1 MGRKLIIAGG
11 SSGIGLALAQ
21 GLHAQDST
29 GELEIVTI
37 SRREEHPAAALV
49 KQHIAAD
56 LSAGREA
63 VQAAVAQAGEVLGG
77 AVNGLVYCPG
87 SINLRPFDR
96 LSDADF
102 QNDWQLNFMGAVHS
116 AQAALPLLKAGAEQ
130 GKASQLLFF
139 STLAVQTGFPYHA
152 SVSGAKGAREG
163 LTRALA
169 AELAP
174 LIAVNAIAPGL
185 PETPLAERLLK
196 SESQRKGATERSP
209 LKSIMTA
216 PEVAAMAIPL
226 LMAEQPPTTGQIF
239 ALDGGASA
247 VRV

>member
-1 MGRKLIIAGG
+1 MGRKLILAGG
-11 SSGIGLALAQ
+11 SSGIGLALCER
-21 GLHAQDST
+21 LHALDSSV
-29 GELEIVTI
+29 ELVSI
-37 SRREEHPAAALV
+37 SRRDAHPNPTLV
-49 KQHIAAD
+49 KAHIAAD

-63 VQAAVAQAGEVLGG
+63 VQAAIAQAGEALGG
-77 AVNGLVYCPG
+77 AAHALVYCPG

-102 QNDWQLNFMGAVHS
+102 QNDWQLNFMGAVQS
-116 AQAALPLLKAGAEQ
+116 AQAALPLLKAAAEPGQ
-130 GKASQLLFF
+130 AGQLLFF

-152 SVSGAKGAREG
+152 SVSGAKGALEG

-185 PETPLAERLLK
+185 TETPLAERLLK
-196 SESQRKGATERSP
+196 SETQRKSATERSP
-209 LKSIMTA
+209 LKSIMSA
-216 PEVAAMAIPL
+216 AEVAAIAAPL
-226 LMAEQPPTTGQIF
+226 LMASQPPTTGQVF
-239 ALDGGASA
+239 ALDGGLSA

>member
-1 MGRKLIIAGG
+1 MGRKLIVAGG
-11 SSGIGLALAQ
+11 SSGIGLALAR
-21 GLHAQDST
+21 GLHALDSSVQ
-29 GELEIVTI
+29 IVTI

-56 LSAGREA
+56 LSAGREV
-63 VQAAVAQAGEVLGG
+63 VQAAIARAGEVLGG
-77 AVNGLVYCPG
+77 AIHGLVYCPG

-96 LSDADF
+96 LSDTDF
-102 QNDWQLNFMGAVHS
+102 QNDWQLNFMGAVQC
-116 AQAALPLLKAGAEQ
+116 AQAALPVLKAGAEA

-152 SVSGAKGAREG
+152 SVSGAKGALEG

-185 PETPLAERLLK
+185 TETPLAERLLK

-216 PEVAAMAIPL
+216 AEVAAMAVPL

-247 VRV
+247 VRI